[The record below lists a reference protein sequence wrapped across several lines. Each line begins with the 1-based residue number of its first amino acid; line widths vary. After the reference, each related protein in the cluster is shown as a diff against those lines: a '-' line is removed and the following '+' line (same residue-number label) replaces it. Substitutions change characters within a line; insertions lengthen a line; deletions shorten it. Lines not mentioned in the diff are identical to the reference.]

1 MSTGYICILS
11 CEKEPDSIALYCT
24 EYRPESAIKRL
35 NTKLS
40 STFYIEFIVLVNDPA
55 VILHEI
61 RHKLDNV
68 EHHLLDQKLVYGLTV
83 EEASDVLRN
92 ITGQEGQDILAKPD
106 FFQETILCESLQ
118 SIPVP
123 SSHSRVSK
131 QMIRSCE
138 ESLVGIGRQGCPTAL
153 KTVAEVY
160 EKNEKNSLKFK
171 TYWREY
177 LELSLKKCEF
187 YGCRPASLG
196 CTRSDVARD
205 SVQYLWMLTKND
217 WLELSDVRFIK
228 SFLLSGDKLILREF
242 LDILRNEWGMDK
254 VRAQFKKLQ

>member
-24 EYRPESAIKRL
+24 EYRPESAIERL

-92 ITGQEGQDILAKPD
+92 ITGQEGQDLLAKPD
-106 FFQETILCESLQ
+106 FFSRNNFMRVPTKHPRAKQ
-118 SIPVP
+118 S
-123 SSHSRVSK
+123 
-131 QMIRSCE
+131 Q
-138 ESLVGIGRQGCPTAL
+138 
-153 KTVAEVY
+153 
-160 EKNEKNSLKFK
+160 
-171 TYWREY
+171 
-177 LELSLKKCEF
+177 
-187 YGCRPASLG
+187 
-196 CTRSDVARD
+196 
-205 SVQYLWMLTKND
+205 
-217 WLELSDVRFIK
+217 
-228 SFLLSGDKLILREF
+228 SGL
-242 LDILRNEWGMDK
+242 
-254 VRAQFKKLQ
+254 